1 MKKLSALLLALLL
14 TVSCCFGAAAAET
27 EATPSEAVSAEPDM
41 TTEPEDVPD
50 DTSVPPAA
58 PLYGDV
64 NGDGVVDI
72 TDATD
77 AQKYVAEMF
86 TREQICFDLADVDF
100 DGEVTILDVTIIQKY
115 LAQFIEHFDVPKAL
129 TVQPASLRLGVGES
143 VALTSSYTEED
154 GAVGFESD
162 DPAVASVDENGVV
175 TAVGVGTATVTAS
188 AAKKQSAV
196 CTVTV
201 GRAVSAVSLNETS
214 LALFV
219 GDGFDLTATIDAEEV
234 TYCGMFR
241 SDNPSVVSVDPESGA
256 LRAEAAGEANVTYE
270 TYNGISAS
278 CFVTVRKAVTS
289 VSLNRAALTM
299 GTGET
304 FQLVATIP
312 ADEYSTG
319 GSFFSDDPAIAS
331 VDPESGRVIAHT
343 AGNTAITYQTDNG
356 VTATCSVTVLNT
368 KPNTV
373 AFEQPMV
380 ALSVGDTAPLTV
392 LYDGTRPACQATF
405 TSDKPAVAAVD
416 AETGKLTAKA
426 VGTATVTVRS
436 INGKTAKCY
445 VTVKKAPSGISFSAP
460 EMKLLVGEAVQL
472 YVYPAGRDEVCS
484 GVSFSSSDIKTGTV
498 TASGKLTAKRA
509 GAVTV
514 TATAPNGKSATLTV
528 TIVESAGSLVKTTTK
543 ATSMRE
549 DAAWASPEVCNVPAG
564 VTVTVFG
571 YSSDSRWL
579 RVKYG
584 DRCGWIYN
592 KAVGVAK
599 NYTSVT
605 LATLPVVADDIIF
618 NCGADLRTVYDY
630 VQNNIKYRSSVEGKS
645 VEEMAVSALSKLYG
659 ACYQRA
665 STLNVLMARMGYDV
679 IYVIGHDEL
688 TGNNHRWDLV
698 KTADGWRHI
707 DPTQVR
713 LTYIT
718 LPKYYLVKDSDLKYF
733 TWDRTKYPAAV

>member
-241 SDNPSVVSVDPESGA
+241 SDDPAVVSVDPESGA
-256 LRAEAAGEANVTYE
+256 VSAEAPGEA
-270 TYNGISAS
+270 
-278 CFVTVRKAVTS
+278 
-289 VSLNRAALTM
+289 
-299 GTGET
+299 
-304 FQLVATIP
+304 
-312 ADEYSTG
+312 D
-319 GSFFSDDPAIAS
+319 
-331 VDPESGRVIAHT
+331 
-343 AGNTAITYQTDNG
+343 
-356 VTATCSVTVLNT
+356 
-368 KPNTV
+368 
-373 AFEQPMV
+373 
-380 ALSVGDTAPLTV
+380 VG
-392 LYDGTRPACQATF
+392 
-405 TSDKPAVAAVD
+405 
-416 AETGKLTAKA
+416 
-426 VGTATVTVRS
+426 
-436 INGKTAKCY
+436 
-445 VTVKKAPSGISFSAP
+445 
-460 EMKLLVGEAVQL
+460 
-472 YVYPAGRDEVCS
+472 
-484 GVSFSSSDIKTGTV
+484 
-498 TASGKLTAKRA
+498 
-509 GAVTV
+509 
-514 TATAPNGKSATLTV
+514 
-528 TIVESAGSLVKTTTK
+528 
-543 ATSMRE
+543 
-549 DAAWASPEVCNVPAG
+549 
-564 VTVTVFG
+564 
-571 YSSDSRWL
+571 
-579 RVKYG
+579 
-584 DRCGWIYN
+584 
-592 KAVGVAK
+592 
-599 NYTSVT
+599 
-605 LATLPVVADDIIF
+605 
-618 NCGADLRTVYDY
+618 
-630 VQNNIKYRSSVEGKS
+630 
-645 VEEMAVSALSKLYG
+645 
-659 ACYQRA
+659 
-665 STLNVLMARMGYDV
+665 
-679 IYVIGHDEL
+679 
-688 TGNNHRWDLV
+688 
-698 KTADGWRHI
+698 
-707 DPTQVR
+707 
-713 LTYIT
+713 
-718 LPKYYLVKDSDLKYF
+718 
-733 TWDRTKYPAAV
+733 